1 MNAKWNLE
9 WNAPPEIRNGKK
21 LGWHSPSYREG
32 GVYYHHSDWHIKWV
46 YFCHV
51 LKRWCKHAAMRF
63 GNQLWW
69 SSALAKCSW
78 WEAADSSIEVDQHQT
93 VEEGMANWR
102 FDTCII
108 DGRSEYNGV
117 TKSLNPEK
125 QSLSIRTRSR
135 ICHPTYLFSCSWNH
149 KRTALLIS
157 KPS

>member
-1 MNAKWNLE
+1 MEFGMECTTGNPE
-9 WNAPPEIRNGKK
+9 WEEVGLTFFLLQGRWG
-21 LGWHSPSYREG
+21 LL
-32 GVYYHHSDWHIKWV
+32 VYYHHSDWHIKWV

-78 WEAADSSIEVDQHQT
+78 WEAADSSMELDQHQT
-93 VEEGMANWR
+93 VEERMANWR

-125 QSLSIRTRSR
+125 TKPKHSNSISNL
-135 ICHPTYLFSCSWNH
+135 PSDLLVQLFMES
-149 KRTALLIS
+149 
-157 KPS
+157 